1 MMYAPSRLQQDK
13 GWFFHDLELVEG
25 PAIEAVIP

>member
-1 MMYAPSRLQQDK
+1 MLAPSRLQQNT
-13 GWFFHDLELVEG
+13 GWFHGLELVEG